1 MLNYFLNSIFY
12 KASSNTEDA
21 INDQIEVLHGLVR
34 DLQFINPNFLN
45 WYVNNAKDS
54 TPPLDLLFPSE
65 DAFEY
70 LKKQRI
76 KDTFKAFFLWNGK
89 VDNNSYASIALSIVN
104 ISLSLNKNIPQEDLV
119 KVFEIVLK
127 YLKCKYLYLA
137 NNFFMNSRVF
147 EHRQP
152 LSSISYVSKSIEFDE
167 IPHLYQKIDINNE
180 LNQGTILIFSQDV
193 YEESENMK
201 LVLQESSVALVD
213 LDLIPE
219 IELDPDFFS
228 EVNF

>member
-1 MLNYFLNSIFY
+1 MPDYFLNSIFY
-12 KASSNTEDA
+12 KALSNAGID
-21 INDQIEVLHGLVR
+21 IKGQIEVLDNLVN
-34 DLQFINPNFLN
+34 DLQLINPNFIN

-54 TPPLDLLFPSE
+54 TPPLDLPFPSE
-65 DAFEY
+65 DAFKY
-70 LKKQRI
+70 LIDQRE
-76 KDTFKAFFLWNGK
+76 KDAFKAFLLWNGS

-104 ISLSLNKNIPQEDLV
+104 ISLSLNKNIPQDDLI
-119 KVFEIVLK
+119 KIFEIVLK

-137 NNFFMNSRVF
+137 NKFFMNSRIF

-152 LSSISYVSKSIEFDE
+152 LSSISYVSKSIEIND
-167 IPHLYQKIDINNE
+167 IPHLYQKININNE

-201 LVLQESSVALVD
+201 LVLQENSVALVD

>member
-1 MLNYFLNSIFY
+1 MPDFFLNSVFY
-12 KASSNTEDA
+12 KASSNTEDT
-21 INDQIEVLHGLVR
+21 IDDQIAALDNLVNNLHL
-34 DLQFINPNFLN
+34 INPNFVN
-45 WYVNNAKDS
+45 WYVNNTKDS

-65 DAFEY
+65 DAFKY
-70 LKKQRI
+70 LIDQRK
-76 KDTFKAFFLWNGK
+76 KDTFKAFLLWNGS

-152 LSSISYVSKSIEFDE
+152 LSSICYVSKSIEFDE

-228 EVNF
+228 EVNS

>member
-1 MLNYFLNSIFY
+1 MPDYFLNSIFY
-12 KASSNTEDA
+12 KALSNTGID
-21 INDQIEVLHGLVR
+21 IKGQIEVLDNLVN
-34 DLQFINPNFLN
+34 DLQLINPNFIN

-54 TPPLDLLFPSE
+54 TPPLDLPFPSE
-65 DAFEY
+65 DAFKY
-70 LKKQRI
+70 LIDQRKK
-76 KDTFKAFFLWNGK
+76 DAFKAFLLWNGS

-104 ISLSLNKNIPQEDLV
+104 ISLSLNKNIPQDDLI
-119 KVFEIVLK
+119 KIFEIVLK

-137 NNFFMNSRVF
+137 NNFFMNSRIF

-152 LSSISYVSKSIEFDE
+152 LSSISYVSKSIEIND
-167 IPHLYQKIDINNE
+167 IPHLYKKININNE
-180 LNQGTILIFSQDV
+180 LNQGAILIFSQDV
-193 YEESENMK
+193 YEESEDMK
-201 LVLQESSVALVD
+201 LVLQENSVALVD